1 MAVQKQISELRRK
14 AGSTSPLTFAKAY
27 LPSHLRLKPSRM
39 HCDLFEML
47 QEVSHQRGARLAIAA
62 PRGHAKST
70 IVSLAYVL
78 WCICYRTER
87 YIMLISNTLDQA
99 SDFLS
104 QIKSELDSNELLQE
118 DFPEVCE
125 VPGSTPGSGVATA
138 RVPGP
143 GGPPGVPGARVLGAK
158 VPGARRWTRDEVVTR
173 NDVRITALGADTKF
187 RGRRYKQHRPTLIVL
202 DDVESEVEVRSDDQR
217 RYKQEWFNKT
227 VLKAGTSATN
237 VIVVGTIL
245 HYDALLANLIDPRQ
259 SPNWTGKKYQAVCEW
274 SKCEHL
280 WEQWEK
286 IYRFQT
292 EHEGKNGPNVAKQF
306 FESNREAMLEGTK
319 VLWPELEDYYT
330 LMEMRISEG
339 RASFDSEK
347 QNEPMNPRD
356 CYFQESDFHFW
367 DDQFA
372 TSDELI
378 AAVGQRG
385 SFYGACDP
393 SLGKRGKNADDT
405 AIITL
410 LRDSETGV
418 LYVIDADIERRRPD
432 AIIDTVIQYHRMHP
446 YASFAMETNQYQ
458 QFLSDELQ
466 RRSAIASVY
475 VPVMDIHNSTDKTGR
490 IQSLQSLI
498 KSGNLRLSRRHII
511 LLEQLRQFPMG
522 KHDDGPDALEM
533 AVRATSGQPP
543 SLSVI
548 SMHDEKYDLYDILT
562 SDEGWNEVG

>member
-1 MAVQKQISELRRK
+1 MLGLTNLAETTVQRQISDLRRK
-14 AGSTSPLTFAKAY
+14 AGSTSPLTFAQAY
-27 LPSHLRLKPSRM
+27 LPSHLKLKPSRM

-78 WCICYRTER
+78 WCICYCTER

-99 SDFLS
+99 NDFLS
-104 QIKSELDSNELLQE
+104 QIKSELQSNERLLE

-125 VPGSTPGSGVATA
+125 QPGSAPGSAD
-138 RVPGP
+138 
-143 GGPPGVPGARVLGAK
+143 PGAGV
-158 VPGARRWTRDEVVTR
+158 GARRWTRDEVVTR
-173 NDVRITALGADTKF
+173 NDVRLTALGADTKF

-217 RYKQEWFNKT
+217 RHKQEWFNKT

-245 HYDALLANLIDPRQ
+245 HYDALLANLIDPRK
-259 SPNWTGKKYQAVCEW
+259 SPNWTGKKYQAVCSW
-274 SKCEHL
+274 SKCVQL
-280 WEQWEK
+280 WEEWER
-286 IYRFQT
+286 IYCFQT
-292 EHEGKNGPNVAKQF
+292 EHEGKNGPKVAKQF
-306 FESNREAMLEGTK
+306 FESNRDAMLEGTE
-319 VLWPELEDYYT
+319 VLWRELENYYT

-347 QNEPMNPRD
+347 QNEPINPAD

-367 DDQFA
+367 DDQFDTA
-372 TSDELI
+372 EELI

-393 SLGKRGKNADDT
+393 SLGKLGKNADDT
-405 AIITL
+405 AIISL

-418 LYVIDADIERRRPD
+418 LYVVDADIERRKPD
-432 AIIDTVIQYHRMHP
+432 AIIEAVIQYERIRK
-446 YASFAMETNQYQ
+446 YATFAIETNQFQ

-466 RRSAIASVY
+466 RRSAMASVY
-475 VPVMDIHNSTDKTGR
+475 VPITDIHNSTDKVGR
-490 IQSLQSLI
+490 IQSLQPLI
-498 KSGNLRLSRRHII
+498 RSGNLRLSRRHII

-522 KHDDGPDALEM
+522 KHDDGPDALQM
-533 AVRATSGQPP
+533 AVSVTSAQPP
-543 SLSVI
+543 TLSGA
-548 SMHDEKYDLYDILT
+548 SEDDDERDEAYDPLLDDDLWT
-562 SDEGWNEVG
+562 EF

>member
-1 MAVQKQISELRRK
+1 MNHAQMAVQRQISDLRRK
-14 AGSTSPLTFAKAY
+14 TGLTSPLAFAQAY
-27 LPSHLRLKPSRM
+27 LSAHLKLEPSRM
-39 HCDLFEML
+39 HRALFAML
-47 QEVSHQRGARLAIAA
+47 LDVSHQRGARLAIAA

-70 IVSLAYVL
+70 IVSLAYIL

-99 SDFLS
+99 NDFLS
-104 QIKSELDSNELLQE
+104 QIKHVLQSNERLLA

-125 VPGSTPGSGVATA
+125 IPGSAPGSGVAA
-138 RVPGP
+138 
-143 GGPPGVPGARVLGAK
+143 VPGAA
-158 VPGARRWTRDEVVTR
+158 PGAGGSRRWTRDEVVTR

-202 DDVESEVEVRSDDQR
+202 DDVESEVEVRSDEQR
-217 RYKQEWFNKT
+217 RHKQEWFNKT
-227 VLKAGTSATN
+227 VLKAGTSETN

-245 HYDALLANLIDPRQ
+245 HYDALLANLIDPRK
-259 SPNWTGKKYQAVCEW
+259 SPNWTGRKYQAVCSW
-274 SKCEHL
+274 SKCSQL

-286 IYRFQT
+286 IYCFQT
-292 EHEGKNGPNVAKQF
+292 EHEGKNGPKVAKHF
-306 FESNREAMLEGTK
+306 FESNREAMLEGTA
-319 VLWPELEDYYT
+319 VLWRELEDYYA

-347 QNEPMNPRD
+347 QNEPINPDD

-372 TSDELI
+372 TSQELI

-405 AIITL
+405 AIISL
-410 LRDSETGV
+410 LRDSDTGV
-418 LYVIDADIERRRPD
+418 LYVIDADIERRKPD
-432 AIIDTVIQYHRMHP
+432 RIIEDVIQYQRLRH
-446 YASFAMETNQYQ
+446 YASFAVETNQFQ

-466 RRSAIASVY
+466 RRSAMAAVY
-475 VPVMDIHNSTDKTGR
+475 VPVTDLHNSTDKTGR
-490 IQSLQSLI
+490 IQSLQPLI
-498 KSGNLRLSRRHII
+498 RSGNLRLSRRHIV

-522 KHDDGPDALEM
+522 KHDDGPDALHM
-533 AVRATSGQPP
+533 AVSVTSAQPP
-543 SLSVI
+543 TLSGVDWRD
-548 SMHDEKYDLYDILT
+548 DERDDSYDPLFDDDLWT
-562 SDEGWNEVG
+562 EC